1 VERLDRTQDW
11 WRVSF
16 RVFVFFFDFMF
27 WLTPLYSG
35 DLGFELAFVGV
46 AIVFLPARYLE
57 RKYTKR

>member
-1 VERLDRTQDW
+1 M
-11 WRVSF
+11 
-16 RVFVFFFDFMF
+16 VFGFGLYV